1 MTIALTKKNILKY
14 FVLTELLKLNFLTHS
29 STISSYSI
37 KKKVKVPVYITRLTS
52 KLAAETLAR
61 ARLRGISAFGEALT
75 GSIGCTLRD
84 IKPAQVIY
92 YVTSP
97 PIRSDPETPNFLLKS
112 LAA

>member
-1 MTIALTKKNILKY
+1 M
-14 FVLTELLKLNFLTHS
+14 
-29 STISSYSI
+29 
-37 KKKVKVPVYITRLTS
+37 KVPVYITRLTS

-61 ARLRGISAFGEALT
+61 SRLRGISAYGEALT

-84 IKPAQVIY
+84 VKPAQAIF

-97 PIRSDPETPNFLLKS
+97 PIRSDPETPNFLMKS